1 MFSRVWL
8 CDTPWIVAHQ
18 APLSMGFSR
27 QGYWSGLL
35 CPPPG
40 IFLHLLHLLHCRQ
53 DWTCISYSSCIAG
66 DSLPIES
73 PWKPPK
79 MYMCLYI
86 YIYGYIYIHICCSVA
101 KFCPILQPHGL
112 QHTKLSCPSLSP
124 GVCSDSW
131 LLSWWCYLT
140 ISSSATLFSFSLQS
154 FLASGYMYV
163 YLNHFAVQQK
173 LAQHCKSTMLQ

>member
-27 QGYWSGLL
+27 QGYWSGLP

-40 IFLHLLHLLHCRQ
+40 IFLHLLHLLHCRWFFTHWVTMEAPQ
-53 DWTCISYSSCIAG
+53 DVRVF
-66 DSLPIES
+66 
-73 PWKPPK
+73 
-79 MYMCLYI
+79 
-86 YIYGYIYIHICCSVA
+86 IYGYIYIHICCPVA

-140 ISSSATLFSFSLQS
+140 NSSSATLFSFSLQS

-173 LAQHCKSTMLQ
+173 LAQHCKSTILQ